1 VRVISQKKLREFWD
15 NPRHA
20 GSEQCLRAW
29 YQVVKNADWTR
40 FADVR
45 NTYGTAD
52 LVGNKVVFDVGG
64 NKYRLIA
71 VIDYESHKLFVRFV
85 LTHEEYDTGQWKGD
99 TFGEDWK
106 PRSREKLDRS
116 KPQGTKR
123 RVGKQSR
130 RKGRRNE

>member
-1 VRVISQKKLREFWD
+1 MRVISQKKLREFWN

-20 GSEQCLRAW
+20 GSEQSLRAW
-29 YQVVKNADWTR
+29 YQTVKNADWAH

-45 NTYGTAD
+45 NTCGTAD
-52 LVGNKVVFDVGG
+52 LVGNKVIFDVGG

-85 LTHEEYDTGQWKGD
+85 LTHEEYDAEQWKGD
-99 TFGEDWK
+99 SFGADWK
-106 PRSREKLDRS
+106 PQNREKLDRP
-116 KPQGTKR
+116 KPQGPKR

-130 RKGRRNE
+130 RKGRRNQ